1 MLLARSHAPA
11 HTARMSR
18 RKKPK
23 IERALPASLAA
34 ARQVQGV
41 CDLLRPKP
49 GQVHGN
55 TTLFDHDVFTALL
68 CAFFDPMVRSQRTIG
83 QLSEVPAVQ
92 EHLDVDQIARST
104 LSDALARFRTE
115 ALYEVLRVLKRQM
128 PVWMHSDSNVE
139 NLLGKL
145 VAIDASYF
153 NMAGDI
159 AWALRQRNVNGV
171 LSRVRLDMQLDVQRW
186 TAEKFAVHGAEMGSE
201 AAAQKQMLEGGV
213 IYLADRLYASYNF
226 IDSVLQAGA
235 HFVTRAKKDL
245 PYQVQEQRPLCEKDR
260 EAEVQ
265 FDDLVLLGKGVP
277 SQDKNK
283 QKPPKQLLRL
293 VTIWDP
299 KNMQQVALLTDLL
312 DVPAW
317 VIGYLYRCRWIIEL
331 FFRWLKVTA
340 SMEHLLSHNAN
351 GITVQFY
358 VGMIAVMLM
367 HIQTG
372 LPVSKYSLV
381 GMSFVARGQAR
392 VEDVMPGIMRLER
405 EKMLAK
411 QRLARKKAAAAQQTR
426 ALPTEK
432 KLALLPG

>member
-1 MLLARSHAPA
+1 LRPRLRLRILWAVARK
-11 HTARMSR
+11 
-18 RKKPK
+18 KKPK
-23 IERALPASLAA
+23 IERALPTSLAA

-55 TTLFDHDVFTALL
+55 TALFDHDVFTALL

-92 EHLDVDQIARST
+92 EQLDVERIARST

-115 ALYEVLRVLKRQM
+115 ALYEVLRILRRQL
-128 PVWMHSDSNVE
+128 PLSVRGDADVQI
-139 NLLGKL
+139 LLGKL

-159 AWALRQRNVNGV
+159 AWALRQRNVDGV

-201 AAAQKQMLEGGV
+201 ATAQKQMLEAGV
-213 IYLADRLYASYNF
+213 IYLADRLYANYNF
-226 IDSVLQAGA
+226 VDSVLQARA

-245 PYQVQEQRPLCEKDR
+245 AYRVQEQRPLCQKDH
-260 EAEVQ
+260 EAQVQ
-265 FDDLVLLGKGVP
+265 FDDLVLLGTGEPAK
-277 SQDKNK
+277 DKNK
-283 QKPPKQLLRL
+283 QKPPRQVLRL
-293 VTIWDP
+293 VTIWDE
-299 KNMQQVALLTDLL
+299 KNLQQVTLLTDLL

-358 VGMIAVMLM
+358 VGVIAVMLM

-381 GMSFVARGQAR
+381 GLSFVARGQAR
-392 VEDVMPGIMRLER
+392 AEDVMPGIMRLER
-405 EKMLAK
+405 ERMLEK
-411 QRLARKKAAAAQQTR
+411 QRLARKKAMQKT
-426 ALPTEK
+426 PK
-432 KLALLPG
+432 LLPR